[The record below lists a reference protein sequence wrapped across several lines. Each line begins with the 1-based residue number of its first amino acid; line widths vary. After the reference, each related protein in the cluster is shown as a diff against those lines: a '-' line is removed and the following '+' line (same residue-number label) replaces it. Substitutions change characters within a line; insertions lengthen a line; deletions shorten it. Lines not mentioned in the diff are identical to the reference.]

1 MVEYPNDEDGHDLFV
16 RCRQVNP
23 SAEWKPVQREG
34 ISWKVKPYTGQ
45 DVAAKKIW
53 VTPAETKSL
62 SKHTRNRHAMM
73 MKNFRV
79 RGVLNLSAALIQTS
93 TEVIILTIDFHLLIK
108 SA

>member
-23 SAEWKPVQREG
+23 SAEWELVPREG

-53 VTPAETKSL
+53 MTPAETKSL
-62 SKHTRNRHAMM
+62 SKHTRNRYAMV
-73 MKNFRV
+73 MKNLRIGDV
-79 RGVLNLSAALIQTS
+79 RNLSTTLIQTS
-93 TEVIILTIDFHLLIK
+93 KIGRAHV
-108 SA
+108 